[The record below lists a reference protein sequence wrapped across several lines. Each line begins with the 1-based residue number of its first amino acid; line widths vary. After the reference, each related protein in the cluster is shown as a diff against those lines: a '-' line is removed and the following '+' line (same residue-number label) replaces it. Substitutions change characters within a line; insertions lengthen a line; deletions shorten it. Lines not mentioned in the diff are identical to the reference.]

1 MNVVAENHADSL
13 GRQGR
18 QSRDALIA
26 AVIGEGLRD
35 NLQQERDELPDVLQA
50 LLRTLADRAS
60 GQAASP

>member
-35 NLQQERDELPDVLQA
+35 NLQQERDELPDVIQA

-60 GQAASP
+60 GQTAAP